1 MFKELIRRIKIYRA
15 DCILFQIPTR
25 RDKHLYY
32 LCKWMSSRVGGK
44 RSNRAFR
51 LMKFFSREG

>member
-1 MFKELIRRIKIYRA
+1 MFKELIRRTKIYRA
-15 DCILFQIPTR
+15 DCILSQIPTR
-25 RDKHLYY
+25 MDKNIYY
-32 LCKWMSSRVGGK
+32 VCKWMSSKVGDK